1 MFFIKKLILV
11 IELCVVSLALS
22 ELIDLLLKL
31 RNKEVLLL
39 FGSYSLDN
47 NQFSLFLLFRVME
60 MTWNGKRLEMNV
72 LSSKF

>member
-31 RNKEVLLL
+31 RNEEVLLL

-47 NQFSLFLLFRVME
+47 NQYGLFLLFRVME
-60 MTWNGKRLEMNV
+60 MTWNGN
-72 LSSKF
+72 